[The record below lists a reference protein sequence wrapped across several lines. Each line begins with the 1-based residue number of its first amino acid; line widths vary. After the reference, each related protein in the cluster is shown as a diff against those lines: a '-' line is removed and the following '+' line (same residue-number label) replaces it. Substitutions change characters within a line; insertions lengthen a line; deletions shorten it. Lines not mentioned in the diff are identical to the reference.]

1 MKYRQCMLVKTVA
14 SGLLKDVA
22 YIPLENAKV
31 GNVLAIE
38 RDDGSLDDGWRVTA
52 VYGVKESDELD
63 SQRKAQKRW
72 ESVVK

>member
-1 MKYRQCMLVKTVA
+1 MLVKTVDG
-14 SGLLKDVA
+14 GLLKDVA

-38 RDDGSLDDGWRVTA
+38 RDDGSLDDGWRVME
-52 VYGVKESDELD
+52 VYGIKESDELD

>member
-1 MKYRQCMLVKTVA
+1 MKYRQCMLVKTVD

-38 RDDGSLDDGWRVTA
+38 RDDGTLDDGWRVTA

>member
-1 MKYRQCMLVKTVA
+1 MLVKTVD

-38 RDDGSLDDGWRVTA
+38 RDDGTLDDGWRVTA

>member
-1 MKYRQCMLVKTVA
+1 MLVKTVA

>member
-1 MKYRQCMLVKTVA
+1 MLVKTVA

-38 RDDGSLDDGWRVTA
+38 RDDGTLDDGWRVTA